1 MKGRLPVLAHPERYH
16 SLCRQPERMAAV
28 ARTAAVLVDLGALVG
43 AHGPRAQESAQWLIK
58 EGLAHACASDS
69 HSVKDAKAA
78 GDGIAWLRKKHG
90 RELAER
96 LLGENPR
103 RILQGELP
111 D

>member
-1 MKGRLPVLAHPERYH
+1 VE
-16 SLCRQPERMAAV
+16 
-28 ARTAAVLVDLGALVG
+28 
-43 AHGPRAQESAQWLIK
+43 
-58 EGLAHACASDS
+58 
-69 HSVKDAKAA
+69 DAKAA

-90 RELAER
+90 REAAQR